1 MTHPKTLIASLA
13 MLSASVGVQAEGS
26 SYEEITRYISA
37 QCMNVNMGD
46 EPQVTSIDFNQTQVL
61 VRKKNDQFDLP
72 GFGTDSFDLR
82 DVTINLGRRLISF
95 QPDTH

>member
-61 VRKKNDQFDLP
+61 VRKKMISLICPDLA
-72 GFGTDSFDLR
+72 
-82 DVTINLGRRLISF
+82 LIVLTCAMLLSI
-95 QPDTH
+95 